1 MAIGTDA
8 AANSADGWT
17 FWIDRGGTFT
27 DVIGT
32 APDGTE
38 QTLKLLS
45 ASPSYADAAVEAM
58 RRLLGAK
65 PGEPFPAARVSAIK
79 MGTTVATNALLER
92 KGARTLLVVTKG
104 FADAVVIGDQSR
116 PDLFALDIR
125 RPEPLYSGVVE
136 ATERLAA
143 DGAPVEAFDGEAL
156 AADLTKARAEGF
168 TSAAIAFL
176 HSDLNPAHELAAGKI
191 AVAAGFDYVAL
202 SHEASP
208 LPRFVPRAETA
219 VADAYLTPILRAY
232 VQQVARAVEG
242 APLWFMTSAGQLVRA
257 DSFRGKDAVVSGPA
271 GGVVGVAETARTA
284 GSAAVLGFDMGGTS
298 TDVCRF
304 AGSLERRETARVAG
318 ARLRSPMLDV
328 ETVAAGGGSIL
339 TYDGFR
345 ARAGPA
351 SAGAD
356 PGPACYGRGG
366 PATVTDANLV
376 LGRLDPAWFP
386 SVFGPNGDAPLDPA
400 AARARL
406 TELAEAMGADTVEAA
421 AEGFVA
427 VAVEQMA
434 QAVRRISTERGF
446 DPRGHA
452 LVSFGGAA
460 GQVCCQVADALGIT
474 EVLSLKHA
482 SLLSAWGIGQARV
495 GSLRQAGL
503 EMALGAEGR
512 EAARSL
518 ANRLAKDA
526 KAALA
531 DQGETSGVLEDR
543 VLLRY
548 DGADAPLPV
557 PPGSVADM
565 KTAFETAH
573 QRLFGF
579 IEPERPIIIAS
590 VEAEVS
596 ASPFPLHGG
605 RAGDGGSAEA
615 ATKAF
620 TPQPRAAV
628 ARARRLRQTMPLSEQ
643 KLWEALRNLKLKIRR
658 QAPMGRY
665 FADFVHHGS
674 KLVIEVDGRRHDL
687 PEAQLHDLERDAW
700 MASQGYRV
708 LRIRDDD
715 AYGRPYEM
723 AEVVAAA
730 IQRPP
735 SQPFPHAG
743 GRALVQASDL
753 TTLDGPALII
763 RSDTQIAVA
772 EGWRATAEADGL
784 IRLTRVAALTAAAI
798 AADKPDPVTLELFN
812 RRFMGV
818 AEAMGAAL
826 ERTAHSVNIKERLD
840 FSCALFDTNG
850 GLVANAPHMPVHLG
864 SMGAS
869 VRAVQARHPVLHPG
883 EAFALNNPYFGGT
896 HLPDIT
902 VVMPIFMDGGDAP
915 EFYVAARGHH
925 ADVGGVQPGS
935 MPPFSKTLDEEGVL
949 LDAVP
954 IMREGRFLETETR
967 AALAEGRWPARAPD
981 RNVADLKAQIA
992 ACQAGAAAVSAMI
1005 ETHGAQTIA
1014 RYMTFVQRNAEQSV
1028 RRAVGKL
1035 VDGEARVPM
1044 DGGGEVV
1051 VTVTVNAAAGEATLD
1066 FSQSADQLGNNF
1078 NAPSA
1083 IVDAAALYVF
1093 RSLVDD
1099 DIPLNAGCL
1108 TPLKIITRH
1117 GSMLDPLPPAA
1128 VVAGNVETSQ
1138 HVVDALYAAIGVM
1151 ANSQGS
1157 MNNFTF
1163 GDEQRQYYETI
1174 CGGAGATATRAGTS
1188 AVHTHMTNSRLTDPE
1203 ILERRFPVRVE
1214 RFAIRQGSG
1223 GDGANPGGDGA
1234 HRRVRFLSGME
1245 AALLSTRRSH
1255 SPQGILGGAPAQA
1268 GRQRLIRADGAVED
1282 LTGCFS
1288 ITVRPGDVVEIE
1300 TPGGG
1305 GFGPPAT
1312 MTPDG

>member
-1 MAIGTDA
+1 MAIGTDVTETTD
-8 AANSADGWT
+8 SGWT

-27 DVIGT
+27 DVIGR
-32 APDGTE
+32 APDGSE
-38 QTLKLLS
+38 RTLKLLS
-45 ASPSYADAAVEAM
+45 ASPAYADAAVEAM
-58 RRLLGAK
+58 RRLLGAAA
-65 PGEPFPAARVSAIK
+65 GERFPAERVAAIK

-92 KGARTLLVVTKG
+92 KGAKTLLVVTRG
-104 FADAVVIGDQSR
+104 FADAILIGDQSR
-116 PDLFALDIR
+116 PELFALDIV
-125 RPEPLYSGVVE
+125 RPEPLHAAVIE
-136 ATERLAA
+136 ADERLAA
-143 DGAPVEAFDGEAL
+143 DGAVVRPLDRATLADAFE
-156 AADLTKARAEGF
+156 KAKAEGF
-168 TSAAIAFL
+168 ASVAIAFL
-176 HSDLNPAHELAAGKI
+176 HSDLNPAHELTAGEI
-191 AVAAGFDYVAL
+191 ARAAGFDHVAL
-202 SHEASP
+202 SHEVSP
-208 LPRFVPRAETA
+208 LPRYIPRAETA
-219 VADAYLTPILRAY
+219 VADAYLTPVLQAY
-232 VQQVARAVEG
+232 VDQVARAVEG

-257 DSFRGKDAVVSGPA
+257 DGFRGKDAVVSGPA

-304 AGSLERRETARVAG
+304 AGALERRDTARVAG

-406 TELAEAMGADTVEAA
+406 AELADAMGLSVEAA

-446 DPRGHA
+446 DPRDHA

-460 GQVCCQVADALGIT
+460 GQVCCQVADALGVT
-474 EVLSLKHA
+474 EVLSPKHA

-495 GSLRQAGL
+495 GALRQAGL
-503 EMALGAEGR
+503 ELALGEDSR
-512 EAARSL
+512 EAAKDL
-518 ANRLAKDA
+518 AVRLATEA
-526 KAALA
+526 MEALLA
-531 DQGETSGVLEDR
+531 QGEQPGRPEPRL
-543 VLLRY
+543 LLRY
-548 DGADAPLPV
+548 DGADAALPV
-557 PPGSVADM
+557 PLASVAEA
-565 KTAFETAH
+565 KATFEAAH

-579 IEPERPIIIAS
+579 IEPDRQIVIAS
-590 VEAEVS
+590 VEAEVTAAPAQDIAHPS
-596 ASPFPLHGG
+596 GSEDPGFF
-605 RAGDGGSAEA
+605 GDGGSSSGSANNA
-615 ATKAF
+615 ASMSA
-620 TPQPRAAV
+620 PDANPGPRFREDERV
-628 ARARRLRQTMPLSEQ
+628 VISARE
-643 KLWEALRNLKLKIRR
+643 
-658 QAPMGRY
+658 
-665 FADFVHHGS
+665 
-674 KLVIEVDGRRHDL
+674 
-687 PEAQLHDLERDAW
+687 
-700 MASQGYRV
+700 
-708 LRIRDDD
+708 
-715 AYGRPYEM
+715 
-723 AEVVAAA
+723 
-730 IQRPP
+730 
-735 SQPFPHAG
+735 
-743 GRALVQASDL
+743 L
-753 TTLDGPALII
+753 TTLEGPALII

-772 EGWRATAEADGL
+772 EGWRAMAEADGL
-784 IRLTRVAALTAAAI
+784 IRLVRHTPLAAAQI

-840 FSCALFDTNG
+840 FSCALFDADG

-869 VRAVQARHPVLHPG
+869 VRATKARRPVLRPG

-902 VVMPIFMDGGDAP
+902 VVMPVFMDGGEAP
-915 EFYVAARGHH
+915 AFYVAARGHH
-925 ADVGGVQPGS
+925 ADVGGIQPGS

-954 IMREGRFLETETR
+954 IMREGRFLEAEAR
-967 AALAEGRWPARAPD
+967 AALATGRWPARAPD
-981 RNVADLKAQIA
+981 RNLADLKAQIA
-992 ACQAGAAAVSAMI
+992 ACQAGAAAVAGMI
-1005 ETHGAQTIA
+1005 EAYGPQTVA
-1014 RYMTFVQRNAEQSV
+1014 RYMTFVQQNAEQSV

-1044 DGGGEVV
+1044 DGGGAVAV
-1051 VTVTVNAAAGEATLD
+1051 KVTVDAAAGEAVLD
-1066 FSQSADQLGNNF
+1066 FTDSADQLGNNF

-1108 TPLKIITRH
+1108 TPLKIVTRR

-1138 HVVDALYAAIGVM
+1138 HVVDALYAAIGAM
-1151 ANSQGS
+1151 ANSQGT

-1163 GDEQRQYYETI
+1163 GDAQRQYYETI
-1174 CGGAGATATRAGTS
+1174 CGGAGATATKAGTS

-1214 RFAIRQGSG
+1214 RFGVRPGSG
-1223 GDGANPGGDGA
+1223 GAGAHPGGDGA
-1234 HRRVRFLSGME
+1234 VRRIRFLAPME

-1255 SPQGILGGAPAQA
+1255 SPQGICGGGPARPGA
-1268 GRQRLIRADGAVED
+1268 QRLIGADGAVKE
-1282 LTGCFS
+1282 LPGCFS
-1288 ITVRPGDVVEIE
+1288 ISVQPGDAVEIE

-1305 GFGPPAT
+1305 GFGPR
-1312 MTPDG
+1312 GGGV

>member
-8 AANSADGWT
+8 AAEMSGWT

-27 DVIGT
+27 DVIGRT
-32 APDGTE
+32 PDGAERTM
-38 QTLKLLS
+38 KLLS
-45 ASPSYADAAVEAM
+45 ASPSYEDAAVEAM
-58 RRLLGAK
+58 RRLLGAQ
-65 PGEPFPAARVSAIK
+65 PGERFPAERVAAIK

-92 KGARTLLVVTKG
+92 KGAKTLLVVPEG
-104 FADAVVIGDQSR
+104 FADAIVIGDQSR
-116 PDLFALDIR
+116 PDLFALDIA
-125 RPEPLYSGVVE
+125 RPEPLYAGVVE
-136 ATERLAA
+136 ARERRAA
-143 DGAPVEAFDGEAL
+143 DGSIVTPLDRGHL
-156 AADLTKARAEGF
+156 AAELAKARAAGF
-168 TSAAIAFL
+168 ETAAIAFL
-176 HSDLNPAHELAAGKI
+176 HSDLDPAHEIAAGEM
-191 AVAAGFDYVAL
+191 AVSAGFDHVAL

-232 VQQVARAVEG
+232 VERVARAVEG

-257 DSFRGKDAVVSGPA
+257 DAFRGKDAVVSGPA
-271 GGVVGVAETARTA
+271 GGVVGVARTAQSA

-304 AGSLERRETARVAG
+304 AGALERRETAKVAG

-345 ARAGPA
+345 ARAGPE
-351 SAGAD
+351 SAGAN

-386 SVFGPNGDAPLDPA
+386 SVFGPRGDAPLDPA
-400 AARARL
+400 AARERL
-406 TELAEAMGADTVEAA
+406 AELAQAMGAESVEAA

-446 DPRGHA
+446 DPRDHA

-460 GQVCCQVADALGIT
+460 GQVCCQVADALGVT
-474 EVLSLKHA
+474 EVLSPRHA

-503 EMALGAEGR
+503 EQPLGAAGLV
-512 EAARSL
+512 AATTL
-518 ANRLAKDA
+518 ADRLAAEASD
-526 KAALA
+526 ALA
-531 DQGETSGVLEDR
+531 SQGADSGAVERRL
-543 VLLRY
+543 LLRY
-548 DGADAPLPV
+548 DGADAALPTPLTDLA
-557 PPGSVADM
+557 SAQA
-565 KTAFETAH
+565 AFEAAH

-579 IEPERPIIIAS
+579 IEPDRTILIAS
-590 VEAEVS
+590 VEAEASAAGVLPPGR
-596 ASPFPLHGG
+596 ASPPDETEGTSPSVDAARRQLPQG
-605 RAGDGGSAEA
+605 RASL
-615 ATKAF
+615 
-620 TPQPRAAV
+620 V
-628 ARARRLRQTMPLSEQ
+628 H
-643 KLWEALRNLKLKIRR
+643 
-658 QAPMGRY
+658 
-665 FADFVHHGS
+665 AD
-674 KLVIEVDGRRHDL
+674 E
-687 PEAQLHDLERDAW
+687 
-700 MASQGYRV
+700 
-708 LRIRDDD
+708 
-715 AYGRPYEM
+715 
-723 AEVVAAA
+723 
-730 IQRPP
+730 
-735 SQPFPHAG
+735 
-743 GRALVQASDL
+743 L

-763 RSDTQIAVA
+763 RNDTQIAVA
-772 EGWRATAEADGL
+772 HGWRATAEADGL
-784 IRLTRVAALTAAAI
+784 IRLIRVTPLTAARI

-840 FSCALFDTNG
+840 FSCALFDADG

-869 VRAVQARHPVLHPG
+869 VRAVKARHPVLHPG

-902 VVMPIFMDGGDAP
+902 VVMPIFMDEAEP
-915 EFYVAARGHH
+915 PAFYVAARGHH
-925 ADVGGVQPGS
+925 ADVGGIQPGS
-935 MPPFSKTLDEEGVL
+935 MPPFSRTLDEEGVL

-954 IMREGRFLETETR
+954 IMKDHRFLEADTR
-967 AALAEGRWPARAPD
+967 AALATGRWPARAPD
-981 RNVADLKAQIA
+981 RNLADLKAQIA
-992 ACQAGAAAVSAMI
+992 ACQAGGSAVAAMI
-1005 ETHGAQTIA
+1005 DAYGSQTVA
-1014 RYMTFVQRNAEQSV
+1014 RYMTFVQQNAEQSV

-1035 VDGEARVPM
+1035 ADGEARVPM

-1051 VTVTVNAAAGEATLD
+1051 VKVTVNAAAGEAVLD
-1066 FSQSADQLGNNF
+1066 FTGSADQLGNNF

-1108 TPLKIITRH
+1108 TSLKILTRH
-1117 GSMLDPLPPAA
+1117 GSMLDPEPPAA

-1138 HVVDALYAAIGVM
+1138 HVVDALYAALGVL

-1163 GDEQRQYYETI
+1163 GDDQRQYYETI
-1174 CGGAGATATRAGTS
+1174 CGGAGASLNAPGTG

-1214 RFAIRQGSG
+1214 RFTVRPGSGGEGRHRG
-1223 GDGANPGGDGA
+1223 GDGAIR
-1234 HRRVRFLSGME
+1234 HIRFLAPME

-1255 SPQGILGGAPAQA
+1255 SPQGIEGGAAA
-1268 GRQRLIRADGAVED
+1268 LEGRQRLRTADGAVKE
-1282 LTGCFS
+1282 LSGCFS
-1288 ITVRPGDVVEIE
+1288 VSVQPGDVIEIE

-1305 GFGPPAT
+1305 GFGRRI
-1312 MTPDG
+1312 DGDA